1 MEGWIMDR
9 TRTYSWVNPVELAA
23 AAQNT
28 DGLVFSRQLASG
40 EEGPTPIFA
49 TLGYAITE
57 VDHGRAVYVGM
68 PAEHLYNP
76 IGFVHGGFAATMLES
91 AAGSAVHSTVP
102 AGTGYTTLDLSVHY
116 LRPITADTGPIR
128 AIGTLVNRGRR
139 TALAQVELRDPADRL
154 LAHATSS
161 CMLFPPDA

>member
-1 MEGWIMDR
+1 MA
-9 TRTYSWVNPVELAA
+9 SN
-23 AAQNT
+23 NT
-28 DGLVFSRQLASG
+28 DGLVFSRQLVSG
-40 EEGPTPIFA
+40 EQGPTPIFA
-49 TLGYAITE
+49 TLGYALTE
-57 VDHGRAVYVGM
+57 VEHGRAVYVGE

-116 LRPITADTGPIR
+116 LRPIAGDTGPIR
-128 AIGTLVNRGRR
+128 AVGTLLNRGRR
-139 TALAQVELRDPADRL
+139 TALAQVELRDSRDRL

-161 CMLFPPDA
+161 CMVLPPEA